1 MWRFIFTTVTLRAF
15 LVDTASSR
23 VIFTAISTAIVFNI
37 VALMSTKLKRRAR
50 VLTSQDYL
58 LSSEEKEK
66 KKKEE
71 EELKMRRKLEKEES
85 KRKF

>member
-1 MWRFIFTTVTLRAF
+1 MWRFIFTTVTMRAF
-15 LVDTASSR
+15 LVNTASSR

-66 KKKEE
+66 KKKVQ
-71 EELKMRRKLEKEES
+71 ELKMRRKLEKEES
-85 KRKF
+85 ERQR